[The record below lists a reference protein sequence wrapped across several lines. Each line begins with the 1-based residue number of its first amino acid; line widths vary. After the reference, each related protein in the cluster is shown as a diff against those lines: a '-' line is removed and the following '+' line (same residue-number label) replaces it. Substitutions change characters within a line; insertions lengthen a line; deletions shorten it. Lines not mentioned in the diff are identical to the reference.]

1 MRTIIFDSGDP
12 NNRQRFSESAIFS
25 SSSSEQNSDFLSF
38 EDDLNSETSSSSSSD
53 DSDTRDVEETGGES
67 DGDNELRQ
75 VNTNNSQRLVRVFS
89 RVVMGSGNKR
99 RTSSGGSKRQSSKQ
113 KHSIPLQTFFSK
125 VSQAAQGS
133 SSGADNKGAGVE
145 ISTEQS
151 WNNNDIYHNNSTQ
164 HEGRSVEIS
173 LPNKANVGESE
184 DIKKKG
190 TSLFNGGLKKL
201 LTASVPSSSSSSPPA
216 PPAPVE
222 APVKRSKRRY
232 SGSMGS
238 ASAAQRRAGW
248 EPGVDIRTT
257 DIILQSVGSV
267 VTIVDYSVTRYRI
280 VQVDVHPTA
289 GVNSEDSDY
298 DPATL
303 NRDFLHQ
310 IESRPAWSQV
320 RWISVNGLSWEAIS
334 AISKRY
340 QLHRLAIED
349 MVDIPQRSKVDL
361 YPTHTFCCFPLH
373 KLVSYRPELLN
384 QQKEDEKYTTW
395 DWIMRREKP
404 STKRRRQRQRR
415 EKKRAIAA
423 ASVLPNQNPVAPVG
437 GNSKMIVVED
447 SSSSSSSGS
456 DDSESDD
463 DEANKPISLK
473 LQEKPMQSIHDW
485 NNPYSAL
492 QQRSPYIEN
501 KRPLS
506 AYKRAIGVEQVS
518 LFLTSQNTVISFF
531 EQCGT
536 DIERPLIARLARP
549 STILRE
555 SCDASLLL
563 QAIID
568 ASVDLIQPI
577 ISVYKRR
584 MDELEIESMMNPSVS
599 LTQDLHLMAGEL
611 SMLRNTMVPIT
622 SLVLALRDHAS
633 KAAKEVEQLA
643 LADHSHSH
651 SAVVSHNGNGPGIN
665 GNSSIGGSKV
675 TALAKVYLA
684 DISDHLLSHTQ
695 DLDVMGTNTKNMI
708 DLIFNTIFI
717 QSSDSINQLAI
728 VTVIFM
734 PLSFWTGYYGMNFKI
749 FSDLDHTV
757 RYYWIIAVP
766 FSIAVIILSM
776 LGTVRSFMRRFKNY
790 IRVQVEKREK
800 RRRKLEKRKLR
811 RSLKR
816 KSLGSLK
823 AA

>member
-25 SSSSEQNSDFLSF
+25 SSSSEQNSDFLPF
-38 EDDLNSETSSSSSSD
+38 EDDLKSGSSSSSSD
-53 DSDTRDVEETGGES
+53 ESDTGDVKETGGES
-67 DGDNELRQ
+67 DDDNELRQ

-89 RVVMGSGNKR
+89 RVVMGGGNKR
-99 RTSSGGSKRQSSKQ
+99 RTSSGGSKRRSSKQ
-113 KHSIPLQTFFSK
+113 KQIIPLQTFRSNT
-125 VSQAAQGS
+125 SQVVQGS

-145 ISTEQS
+145 FSKERNLS
-151 WNNNDIYHNNSTQ
+151 NNNNGIYHNNGMQ
-164 HEGRSVEIS
+164 PGGGSVKIS
-173 LPNKANVGESE
+173 LPTKADASESE
-184 DIKKKG
+184 DTKKKG

-201 LTASVPSSSSSSPPA
+201 LTTNVPTSSSPPA
-216 PPAPVE
+216 PSVPAE
-222 APVKRSKRRY
+222 APIKRSKRRY

-280 VQVDVHPTA
+280 VQVEVHPMA
-289 GVNSEDSDY
+289 GVNSEDRDY

-310 IESRPAWSQV
+310 IDSRPAWSQV

-395 DWIMRREKP
+395 DWIMRRERP
-404 STKRRRQRQRR
+404 STKRQRQRQRR

-423 ASVLPNQNPVAPVG
+423 ASVLPNQNSVAPAVV
-437 GNSKMIVVED
+437 NNKKIVVED

-485 NNPYSAL
+485 NNPYSVL
-492 QQRSPYIEN
+492 QQRSLYIEN

-643 LADHSHSH
+643 LADHSHSS
-651 SAVVSHNGNGPGIN
+651 SAFVSHNHGTGPGIN

-695 DLDVMGTNTKNMI
+695 DLDVMRTNTKNMI

-717 QSSDSINQLAI
+717 QSSDSISQLAV
-728 VTVIFM
+728 VTVVFM
-734 PLSFWTGYYGMNFKI
+734 PLSFWTGYYGMNFTL

-757 RYYWIIAVP
+757 RYYWTIAVP

-776 LGTVRSFMRRFKNY
+776 LDTIRGFVHRFKNY

-800 RRRKLEKRKLR
+800 RRRKLEKCKLR
-811 RSLKR
+811 RAPKR
-816 KSLGSLK
+816 KSLASLK
-823 AA
+823 TA

>member
-12 NNRQRFSESAIFS
+12 SNRQRFNESAIFS
-25 SSSSEQNSDFLSF
+25 SSSEQSSDFLSF
-38 EDDLNSETSSSSSSD
+38 EDDLNPETSSSSSSSD
-53 DSDTRDVEETGGES
+53 DLDMENVEEDGVES
-67 DGDNELRQ
+67 DGENELRK

-89 RVVMGSGNKR
+89 RVVMSSGRKR
-99 RTSSGGSKRQSSKQ
+99 RTSSSGSKRKSSKPKQ
-113 KHSIPLQTFFSK
+113 NIPLQTLRNNVNDNGHGINHIVDASNQN
-125 VSQAAQGS
+125 VSNN
-133 SSGADNKGAGVE
+133 SSG
-145 ISTEQS
+145 
-151 WNNNDIYHNNSTQ
+151 IYNTSSTQ
-164 HEGRSVEIS
+164 ANSPSVKIS
-173 LPNKANVGESE
+173 LPTMADTEKVE
-184 DIKKKG
+184 DTKKKG
-190 TSLFNGGLKKL
+190 TKLFNSGLKKL
-201 LTASVPSSSSSSPPA
+201 LITSAQATSSWSSSVPSGTA
-216 PPAPVE
+216 E
-222 APVKRSKRRY
+222 TPVKRSKRRY

-280 VQVDVHPTA
+280 VQVEVHPTA
-289 GVNSEDSDY
+289 GINSDDSDY

-303 NRDFLHQ
+303 NRDFLQQ

-384 QQKEDEKYTTW
+384 QQNKDEQYTMW
-395 DWIMRREKP
+395 DWIMRRERP
-404 STKRRRQRQRR
+404 SMKQRRRRQRRK
-415 EKKRAIAA
+415 EKQRAIAA
-423 ASVLPNQNPVAPVG
+423 ASVLPSQQLAVAAG
-437 GNSKMIVVED
+437 ANSKKIVVDD

-456 DDSESDD
+456 DDSDSDD
-463 DEANKPISLK
+463 DETTKPISLK

-485 NNPYSAL
+485 NNPYSVL
-492 QQRSPYIEN
+492 QQRSSYIEN

-584 MDELEIESMMNPSVS
+584 MDELEIQSMMNPSIS

-633 KAAKEVEQLA
+633 EAVKEVEQLA
-643 LADHSHSH
+643 LADHSHS
-651 SAVVSHNGNGPGIN
+651 STVVVTHQNSGGSGAI

-695 DLDVMGTNTKNMI
+695 DLDVMRTNTKNMI

-717 QSSDSINQLAI
+717 VSSDSINQLAI

-734 PLSFWTGYYGMNFKI
+734 PLSFWTGYYGMNFKE
-749 FSDLDHTV
+749 FDDLD
-757 RYYWIIAVP
+757 RGISFYWIIAVP
-766 FSIAVIILSM
+766 FSVAVIILSM
-776 LGTVRSFMRRFKNY
+776 LGFIRGFVRRFKNFL
-790 IRVQVEKREK
+790 RVKAEKRKK
-800 RRRKLEKRKLR
+800 RRRKLARQKRR
-811 RSLKR
+811 ALKR
-816 KSLGSLK
+816 KSLASLRP
-823 AA
+823 A